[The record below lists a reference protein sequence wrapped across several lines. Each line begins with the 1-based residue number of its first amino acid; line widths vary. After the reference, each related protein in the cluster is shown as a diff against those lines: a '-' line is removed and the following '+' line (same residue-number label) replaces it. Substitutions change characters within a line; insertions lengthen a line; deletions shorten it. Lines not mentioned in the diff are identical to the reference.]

1 MNYRD
6 YSYEELEN
14 LMRGFGYPK
23 FRAKQFFQWIHQN
36 PVEKMEEITVFSK
49 KMREDLEQRGSLALP
64 VCVDDMQSQMDP
76 TRKFLFQLVDGHI
89 VESVAMFYQHG
100 ISLCLSTQ
108 VGCKMGCV
116 FCATGKE
123 GFVRDLSPGEILGQV
138 VMIEKILGEKATNLV
153 MMGSGEPL
161 DNWGAVK
168 TFFEIIHHPE
178 GRGMGYRHITL
189 STSGLVPNI
198 YDMAEAGMPVNLSV
212 SLHQPFQEKREAL
225 MPIAKRYQLPELMKA
240 TKHHQKK
247 TGRRTTFEYTLIE
260 GVNDRIEDAKQL
272 KDILRDQNYHLNL
285 IPINPVDPG
294 FKRPKPAFL
303 RKFQKHLQDAGVM
316 NVTIRRELGTDI
328 SAACGQ
334 LKQRF
339 VASKEDNNQ

>member
-6 YSYEELEN
+6 LSYEELEN
-14 LMRGFGYPK
+14 QMREFGYPK
-23 FRAKQFFQWIHQN
+23 FRAKQFFQWIHKQ
-36 PVEKMEEITVFSK
+36 PIEKMEEITVFSK
-49 KMREDLEQRGSLALP
+49 KMREDLQAKGSLSLP
-64 VCVDDMQSQMDP
+64 KCVDEMQSLIDP
-76 TRKFLFQLVDGHI
+76 TRKFLFQMSDGHI

-123 GFVRDLSPGEILGQV
+123 GFIRNLTPSEILGQV
-138 VMIEKILGEKATNLV
+138 IMIEKILGEKSTNLV

-161 DNWGAVK
+161 DNWDAVK
-168 TFFEIIHHPE
+168 AFFTIIHHPE

-189 STSGLVPNI
+189 STAGVVPNI
-198 YDMAEAGMPVNLSV
+198 YAMAESGIPVNLSV
-212 SLHQPFQEKREAL
+212 SLHQPFQEKREEL
-225 MPIAKRYQLPELMKA
+225 MPIAKRYHLPELMKA
-240 TKHHQKK
+240 TKNHQKK

-260 GVNDRIEDAKQL
+260 GVNDRIEDARQL
-272 KDILRDQNYHLNL
+272 KDLLRDQNYHLNL
-285 IPINPVDPG
+285 IPINPVDPS
-294 FKRPKPAFL
+294 FKRPKQVFV

-339 VASKEDNNQ
+339 VAAQEEDNQ